1 MYNNT
6 IARARKDSQGQRRN
20 CRMSAASQAPHIPR
34 AMRIAERDAE
44 YRQHQS
50 PNRGS
55 QTAQPA
61 SSDWHES
68 KNMREGPPS
77 SKESKSPRCNGQ
89 HSGCR
94 RRRPMLP
101 YMLPLRQPSLLL
113 LLGWPPVRLVQHTSN
128 DLFFSPQ
135 SAARGIAGKTT
146 RGHACCVQL
155 RVHAKPRTVR
165 RTTAVA
171 ADQRRLRARQEVS
184 AWVDTTPWCVR

>member
-6 IARARKDSQGQRRN
+6 IARARKDSQGQRN

-113 LLGWPPVRLVQHTSN
+113 LLGWPQVPLVYKN
-128 DLFFSPQ
+128 FDY
-135 SAARGIAGKTT
+135 A
-146 RGHACCVQL
+146 
-155 RVHAKPRTVR
+155 
-165 RTTAVA
+165 
-171 ADQRRLRARQEVS
+171 
-184 AWVDTTPWCVR
+184 